1 MPDELRFEPQGFIL
15 TRTPALPFERFL
27 AWTESRAD
35 RDALAATWKEI
46 GDAIYFASPGT
57 WETLQDAVATG
68 RIDERM
74 EDTVA
79 RYVSRAATRTTP
91 FGLFAAISTGRTGD
105 RTALRFDGSRK
116 VTALDFGWA
125 AAVHAA
131 QNAVDDA
138 TVCTTNPTLQET
150 ETQLQFVEC
159 TATGSEVG
167 YALSALPSEPLVL
180 ELCER
185 AAEGC
190 TFGELAMHAS
200 GAAGVDLD
208 AARDF
213 VRTLIAY
220 GVLLTKHWPSL
231 IGAHFRSGTLRDLD
245 DRRAPLAAY
254 RDVEKQL
261 RAEAPLSDP
270 GPVFHTL
277 LVRSGDNVVLGAN
290 VVSEVS
296 RAVTLLAKI
305 GRGREDRLLLA
316 FARAFTERYG
326 DCEVPLLE
334 ALDEERGIGYDES
347 VLPGTDAAAPH
358 DDPDRHAA
366 LLELIHRATSTGSIE
381 VALTPEDE
389 EALRTSLTLPL
400 PPTFNVVFTLAAASD
415 EAANAG
421 AFRIHPSGVVGPPG
435 TRMMSRFWYA
445 DPELERFIA
454 ADAATEQESDPDA
467 VFAELVY
474 QPSKGLEGNILVR
487 PRVRSHEI
495 LISGTPS
502 GDAEPIYLRDLL
514 VQVSGT
520 SVVLRSRRDGRIVH
534 PRVTSAHNFARP
546 DILSIH
552 RFLASIQWHG
562 VRTGIAWSWDKL
574 DEAPFVPRVTSG
586 RTVLSLAQWT
596 IRGPE
601 LRAFRGGGGAAR
613 AVIARWRERGVPRF
627 VVADSLTIDLD
638 SERSIRALQRIARRG
653 AVLGL
658 REYFPGPDAIPA
670 RDAAGSVVTQI
681 DLPFRRVDGS
691 ARAPEKRPATAAV
704 PQRRTFAPG
713 SEWLYAKLYAR
724 GEGGDA
730 LLLEA
735 VEPAVARA
743 LEEGWIDSW
752 FFIRYGDPLPHL
764 RVRFHGDPAILLG
777 RVLPLL
783 NENLE
788 PFTRSGR
795 CARVSLDS
803 YEPEIARYG
812 GTEGM
817 ACAERLFAAD
827 SDAVLRLIA
836 ADECRTDEGR
846 RGVAI
851 LGVDRLLQDLGL
863 SLAERRTMAETMY
876 NASAS
881 AAQTADAKKELAQRF
896 RVERG
901 GLLEL
906 LRGGGSDDVAA
917 VFDARH
923 DALAPV
929 VRRLQ
934 DLESGGALSRP
945 VRQMIPA
952 YCHMFLNR
960 LFHKDALP
968 AEAMAYDFLARLC
981 TTRLATD
988 RDTTD
993 REA

>member
-1 MPDELRFEPQGFIL
+1 MTDDLRFEPQGFL
-15 TRTPALPFERFL
+15 LARTPALPFERFL

-35 RDALAATWKEI
+35 RDALAAMWAEI
-46 GDAIYFASPGT
+46 GDAIYFASPAT
-57 WETLQDAVATG
+57 WETLQAAVAKG
-68 RIDERM
+68 QLDERM

-91 FGLFAAISTGRTGD
+91 FGLFAGISAGRTGD
-105 RTALRFDGSRK
+105 RTALRFDGRRA

-125 AAVHAA
+125 AAMHIAR
-131 QNAVDDA
+131 NAIDDA
-138 TVCTTNPTLQET
+138 TICTTNPTLQET

-159 TATGSEVG
+159 SATGSEVG
-167 YALSALPSEPLVL
+167 YALSALPGEPLVL
-180 ELCER
+180 ELCDR

-190 TFGELAMHAS
+190 PFGELAAQAS

-213 VRTLIAY
+213 VRTLIDY
-220 GVLLTKHWPSL
+220 GVLLTGHWPPL
-231 IGAHFRSGTLRDLD
+231 IGAHFRSGALRELD
-245 DRRAPLAAY
+245 EQRAPLDVY
-254 RDVEKQL
+254 RDLEQQL
-261 RAEAPLSDP
+261 RAEVPLSDP
-270 GPVFHTL
+270 GPVFHSI
-277 LVRSGDNVVLGAN
+277 LVRSGQNVVLGAN
-290 VVSEVS
+290 VVAEVS
-296 RAVTLLAKI
+296 RAVTLLGKI

-326 DCEVPLLE
+326 DREVPLLE

-347 VLPGTDAAAPH
+347 VLPDTNAAAPH
-358 DDPDRHAA
+358 DDPERHAA

-389 EALRTSLTLPL
+389 EALKTSLTLPL

-421 AFRIHPSGVVGPPG
+421 AFRIHPTGIVGPPG

-445 DPELERFIA
+445 DPEVERGIA
-454 ADAATEQESDPDA
+454 ADAAAEQESDPDA

-474 QPSKGLEGNILVR
+474 QPSKGLEGNLLVR

-502 GDAEPIYLRDLL
+502 GGAEPIYLRDLL
-514 VQVSGT
+514 VQVSGP
-520 SVVLRSRRDGRIVH
+520 SVLLRSRRDGRVVH

-552 RFLASIQWHG
+552 RFLASLQWHG
-562 VRTGIAWSWDKL
+562 VRTGVAWNWDKL
-574 DEAPFVPRVTSG
+574 DEAPFTPRVTSG
-586 RTVLSLAQWT
+586 RTVLALAQWT
-596 IRGPE
+596 VRGPE
-601 LRAFRGGGGAAR
+601 LRAFRGSADAAR
-613 AVIARWRERGVPRF
+613 AVIARWRGQGMPRF

-638 SERSIRALQRIARRG
+638 SGRSIRALQRIARRG

-658 REYFPGPDAIPA
+658 REYFPAPEAIPA
-670 RDAAGSVVTQI
+670 RDAAGSVVAQI
-681 DLPFRRVDGS
+681 DLPFRRVD
-691 ARAPEKRPATAAV
+691 ARAPEKRRAAAV
-704 PQRRTFAPG
+704 VPERVTFPPG

-743 LEEGWIDSW
+743 VEEGWIDSW

-764 RVRFHGDPAILLG
+764 RVRFHGDPAVLLG

-783 NENLE
+783 NGNLE

-795 CARVSLDS
+795 CARMSLDT
-803 YEPEIARYG
+803 YEPEISRYG
-812 GTEGM
+812 GVEGV

-836 ADECRTDEGR
+836 AEECRTDEGR

-851 LGVDRLLQDLGL
+851 LGVDRLLQDFGL
-863 SLAERRTMAETMY
+863 SLAERRAMAEAMY
-876 NASAS
+876 SSSAS

-901 GLLEL
+901 SLLEL
-906 LRGGGSDDVAA
+906 LRGGGSGDVAA

-923 DALAPV
+923 EALEPV
-929 VRRLQ
+929 VRRLH

-945 VRQMIPA
+945 VRQMLPA

-988 RDTTD
+988 R
-993 REA
+993 ES